1 MINQSEKSP
10 VCLKN
15 VHVHMDRRLL
25 LLLCAFAIY
34 WDLCKAYMNIPLKII
49 TIVLT
54 LLLVGNMR
62 RIVQY
67 NEMNR

>member
-1 MINQSEKSP
+1 MSMCIWTGGT
-10 VCLKN
+10 VAVMC
-15 VHVHMDRRLL
+15 V
-25 LLLCAFAIY
+25 AIY
-34 WDLCKAYMNIPLKII
+34 WGLCKSYMNIPFKIV

-62 RIVQY
+62 KIVQY

>member
-1 MINQSEKSP
+1 MTGVQTCGSSDLGGI
-10 VCLKN
+10 VAVICI
-15 VHVHMDRRLL
+15 
-25 LLLCAFAIY
+25 AIY
-34 WDLCKAYMNIPLKII
+34 WDLCKAYMNIPFKIV

-62 RIVQY
+62 KIVQY

>member
-1 MINQSEKSP
+1 MSMCILTGGT
-10 VCLKN
+10 VAVMCI
-15 VHVHMDRRLL
+15 
-25 LLLCAFAIY
+25 AIY
-34 WDLCKAYMNIPLKII
+34 WDLCKAYMNIPLTII